1 MAILNRMM
9 MNWEDHHIPEDY
21 VADFFIM
28 QEEVPIMEFNIFVT
42 VLFPQN

>member
-1 MAILNRMM
+1 MTIQNRMM
-9 MNWEDHHIPEDY
+9 MNWEGHLIPEDY

-28 QEEVPIMEFNIFVT
+28 QEEVPIMEFNIFVP